1 MDLQDP
7 KAGVLYEPYLSR
19 QNSREL
25 YLGGCPR
32 TATVAR
38 ASLIE
43 SYFLVI

>member
-25 YLGGCPR
+25 YL
-32 TATVAR
+32 
-38 ASLIE
+38 SK
-43 SYFLVI
+43 S